1 MFVGKDSTN
10 ITLKQRI
17 QRVRNRSRRKKII
30 LSAMVAGLTIIAA
43 LQLVSMSTLWSAKVL

>member
-17 QRVRNRSRRKKII
+17 QRVRNRSRRKN
-30 LSAMVAGLTIIAA
+30 IA
-43 LQLVSMSTLWSAKVL
+43 K